1 MVNNSNY
8 HLLSVYSVPNTGFLV
23 FIFENCGMSNM
34 KLFLKDMYIQYIMAR
49 GNSGS
54 SNNYITVNCGL
65 NSKLNWW
72 G

>member
-34 KLFLKDMYIQYIMAR
+34 KLFFKRYVYIVYNGR